1 MSFSD
6 ISARMRRQQ
15 ETSAAAAPAPDFEES
30 YRVRARMV
38 GVLIRDARQHA
49 RRTVEECAR
58 LMQVDP
64 VVVEAWEY
72 GDATPTLPQIEL
84 LANFL
89 DVPVS
94 QFWSGT
100 TLSENR
106 AGYSSVQGEYL
117 ALRERMIGA
126 LLRQAREDAGM
137 SQEDLAALSGLSP
150 AQLDAYELGDSPL
163 PMHVLTVLA
172 GSVKKN
178 ITYFLETGGT
188 IGELLALREAYRQFA
203 QMPPE
208 LRAFVTNPLN
218 AGFIEIARM
227 FSQMPVDKLRKVG
240 EAFLDITM

>member
-6 ISARMRRQQ
+6 ISARMRKQQ
-15 ETSAAAAPAPDFEES
+15 DAVAADAPVYDIEES

-38 GVLIRDARQHA
+38 GVLLRDARQHA
-49 RRTVEECAR
+49 RRNLEECAR
-58 LMQVDP
+58 LLRVEPSQ
-64 VVVEAWEY
+64 VEAWEY
-72 GDATPTLPQIEL
+72 GDAAPSLPQLEL
-84 LANFL
+84 LANYL

-100 TLSENR
+100 TLLDEVDER
-106 AGYSSVQGEYL
+106 ASAKSEYL
-117 ALRERMIGA
+117 VLRDRMIGA

-137 SQEDLAALSGLSP
+137 TPEALAQVSGITA
-150 AQLDAYELGDSPL
+150 AQIEAYELGDAPL

-172 GSVKKN
+172 SSVKKN
-178 ITYFLETGGT
+178 VSYFLETGGT
-188 IGELLALREAYRQFA
+188 VGELLALREAYRQFA

-227 FSQMPVDKLRKVG
+227 FSQMPTDKLRKVG

>member
-6 ISARMRRQQ
+6 ISARMRKQQ
-15 ETSAAAAPAPDFEES
+15 DAVAADAPVYDIEES

-38 GVLIRDARQHA
+38 GVLLRDARQHA
-49 RRTVEECAR
+49 RRSLEECAR
-58 LMQVDP
+58 LLRVEPSQM
-64 VVVEAWEY
+64 EAWEY
-72 GDATPTLPQIEL
+72 GDAAPSLPQLEL
-84 LANFL
+84 LANYL

-100 TLSENR
+100 TLLDEADER
-106 AGYSSVQGEYL
+106 ASAKSEYL
-117 ALRERMIGA
+117 ALRDRMIGA
-126 LLRQAREDAGM
+126 LLRQSREDAGM
-137 SQEDLAALSGLSP
+137 TPEALAEVSGITA
-150 AQLDAYELGDSPL
+150 AQVEAYELGDAPL

-172 GSVKKN
+172 SGVKKN
-178 ITYFLETGGT
+178 VSYFLETGGT
-188 IGELLALREAYRQFA
+188 VGELLALREAYRQFA

-227 FSQMPVDKLRKVG
+227 FSQMPTDKLRKVG